1 MEQDVPLPRNF
12 KLLAEYDAAIGKGGG
27 SLLQG
32 EHAVWIQ
39 YGADEDKDDMLLHHW
54 QGMIMGPQGKQTGE
68 CIYTFTCFCSDTYP
82 EEPPRIVFT
91 GTKVVMPAVDNKG
104 NVNLERLKPP
114 FRWDSRLNIADAL
127 TAIRKNL
134 CDPQVI
140 SASYPVRNQTYR

>member
-39 YGADEDKDDMLLHHW
+39 YGADEDRDDMLLHYW

-68 CIYTFTCFCSDTYP
+68 CIYTFTCYCGDNYP
-82 EEPPRIVFT
+82 GLFPLFFFSTTLSGI
-91 GTKVVMPAVDNKG
+91 
-104 NVNLERLKPP
+104 
-114 FRWDSRLNIADAL
+114 L
-127 TAIRKNL
+127 TSHQI
-134 CDPQVI
+134 
-140 SASYPVRNQTYR
+140 